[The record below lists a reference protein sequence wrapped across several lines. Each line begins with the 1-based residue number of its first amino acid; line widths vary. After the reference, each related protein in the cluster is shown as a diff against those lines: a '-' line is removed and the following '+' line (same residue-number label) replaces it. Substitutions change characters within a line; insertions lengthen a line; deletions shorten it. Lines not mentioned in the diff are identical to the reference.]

1 MAASLGVKSLEA
13 IRELRHEQWTDTVKT
28 CYQEMTSEDI
38 EDFMCA
44 AVTVIF
50 RVCKPLRLS

>member
-1 MAASLGVKSLEA
+1 MGYLPAGKDVS
-13 IRELRHEQWTDTVKT
+13 RRH
-28 CYQEMTSEDI
+28 CFSFQEMTGEDI

-50 RVCKPLRLS
+50 RVCKTSEAVIVTCSYDL

>member
-1 MAASLGVKSLEA
+1 MLAEDIVKIL
-13 IRELRHEQWTDTVKT
+13 
-28 CYQEMTSEDI
+28 YQETTSEDI

-50 RVCKPLRLS
+50 RVCKPLRLLQLLVVTSRECISVQ